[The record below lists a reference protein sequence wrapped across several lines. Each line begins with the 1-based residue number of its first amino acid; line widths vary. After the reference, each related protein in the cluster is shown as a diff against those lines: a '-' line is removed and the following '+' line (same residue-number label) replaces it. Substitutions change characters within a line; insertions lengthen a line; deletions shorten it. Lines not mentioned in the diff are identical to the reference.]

1 MIKQTFI
8 SGLIGL
14 SLLLG
19 SASLKAEPVQIDR
32 IIAIVN
38 KEAISESELQN
49 ELQSIKTQLKGQQ
62 MPPDNVLRDQ
72 VTERLIMKH
81 LLQQLGS
88 SNNIIVDD
96 ETLNQALN
104 SIARQNNISLER
116 LRAVLEGDGINFKAY
131 RENIRHEILMQRL
144 RQRHINN
151 RINITETEVDQFL
164 AQQKNQANSADEY
177 RLGHILIGLPEAPSA
192 DDIDKAKQR
201 GQEVLQL
208 LADGEDFKQ
217 VAMAHSDGQNA
228 LAGGDLGWRKAGE
241 LPSLFAKTISVM
253 QAGEV
258 SPLIRSPSGFHIIKI
273 IEQRGG
279 ERHMVSQTHARHI
292 LLKTNEVVSDEI
304 AKARLLELKHR
315 LENGDDFAA
324 LARANSDDKGSAA
337 KGGDLSWSSPGQM
350 VPAFEAMMKKLE
362 PHVISEPFQTQ
373 FGWHIVE
380 VLERRQY
387 DDTDKYY
394 RNQARKQLFER
405 KAAEEEEIWLRRLRD
420 EAYVELHPE

>member
-1 MIKQTFI
+1 MIKQTLI
-8 SGLIGL
+8 TGLIGL
-14 SLLLG
+14 SALF
-19 SASLKAEPVQIDR
+19 SAATLKAEPVQIDR

-38 KEAISESELQN
+38 NEAISESELQN
-49 ELQSIKTQLKGQQ
+49 ELQSIKLQLKGRQ
-62 MPPDNVLRDQ
+62 MPADSILRDQ

-81 LLQQLGS
+81 LQQQLGN

-104 SIARQNNISLER
+104 SISKQNNISLER
-116 LRAVLEGDGINFKAY
+116 LRAVLENDGINFNAY
-131 RENIRHEILMQRL
+131 RENIRHEILQQRL
-144 RQRHINN
+144 RQRHINT

-164 AQQKNQANSADEY
+164 AQQKTQGNSADEF

-192 DDIDKAKQR
+192 DDINKAKQH
-201 GQEVLQL
+201 GEEVLAL
-208 LADGEDFKQ
+208 LAHDEDFSQ
-217 VAMAHSDGQNA
+217 IAMSHSDGQKA
-228 LAGGDLGWRKAGE
+228 LSGGDLGWRKAGE
-241 LPSLFAKTISVM
+241 LPSLFAKAIVTM

-273 IEQRGG
+273 SEQRGG
-279 ERHMVSQTHARHI
+279 ERHMVSQSHARHI
-292 LLKTNEVVSDEI
+292 LIKTNELIDDE
-304 AKARLLELKHR
+304 AARSRLLELKNR

-350 VPAFEAMMKKLE
+350 VPAFEAMMNKLE
-362 PHVISEPFQTQ
+362 LNVISEPFQSQ

-380 VLERRQY
+380 VLDRRQH

-405 KAAEEEEIWLRRLRD
+405 KAAEEEELWLRRLRD
-420 EAYVELHPE
+420 EAYVELHP

>member
-8 SGLIGL
+8 TGLIGL
-14 SLLLG
+14 SALF
-19 SASLKAEPVQIDR
+19 SAATLKAEPVQIDR

-38 KEAISESELQN
+38 NEAISESELQN
-49 ELQSIKTQLKGQQ
+49 ELQSIKLQLKGRQ
-62 MPPDNVLRDQ
+62 MPADSVLREQ
-72 VTERLIMKH
+72 VAERLIMKH
-81 LLQQLGS
+81 LQQQLGN

-104 SIARQNNISLER
+104 SIASQNNISLER
-116 LRAVLEGDGINFKAY
+116 LRAVLESDGINFNTY
-131 RENIRHEILMQRL
+131 RENIRHEILLQRL
-144 RQRHINN
+144 RQRHINT

-164 AQQKNQANSADEY
+164 AQQKTQGNSADEY

-192 DDIDKAKQR
+192 EDINKAKQH
-201 GQEVLQL
+201 GEEVLAL
-208 LADGEDFKQ
+208 LAQGEDFSQ
-217 VAMAHSDGQNA
+217 IAMSHSDGQNA
-228 LAGGDLGWRKAGE
+228 LSGGDLGWRKAGE
-241 LPSLFAKTISVM
+241 LPSLFAKAITTM

-273 IEQRGG
+273 SEQRGG

-292 LLKTNEVVSDEI
+292 LIKTNELVDDE
-304 AKARLLELKHR
+304 AARSRLMELKNR

-350 VPAFEAMMKKLE
+350 VPAFEATMNKLDLN
-362 PHVISEPFQTQ
+362 VISEPFQTQ

-380 VLERRQY
+380 VLARRQH
-387 DDTDKYY
+387 DDTDKFY

-405 KAAEEEEIWLRRLRD
+405 KAAEEEELWLRRLRD
-420 EAYVELHPE
+420 EAYVELQP

>member
-8 SGLIGL
+8 SALIGL
-14 SLLLG
+14 SALL
-19 SASLKAEPVQIDR
+19 STATLKAEPVQIDR

-38 KEAISESELQN
+38 NEAISDSELKN
-49 ELQSIKTQLKGQQ
+49 ELQSIKLQLKGKQ
-62 MPPDNVLRDQ
+62 MPPDNILRDQ

-81 LLQQLGS
+81 LLQQLGN

-96 ETLNQALN
+96 DTLNQALN

-116 LRAVLEGDGINFKAY
+116 LRAVLEDDGINFNAY
-131 RENIRHEILMQRL
+131 RENIRHEILIQRL

-164 AQQKNQANSADEY
+164 AQQKKQANSADEY

-192 DDIDKAKQR
+192 DDINKAKQQ
-201 GQEVLQL
+201 GKKVLRL
-208 LADGEDFKQ
+208 LAEGQDFSQ
-217 VAMAHSDGQNA
+217 VAMSHSDGQNA
-228 LAGGDLGWRKAGE
+228 LSGGDLGWRKAGE
-241 LPSLFAKTISVM
+241 LPGLFAKAVATM

-273 IEQRGG
+273 TEQRGG
-279 ERHMVSQTHARHI
+279 KRHMVAQTHARHI
-292 LLKTNEVVSDEI
+292 LIKTNEVVDDDS
-304 AKARLLELKHR
+304 ARTRLLELKDR
-315 LENGDDFAA
+315 LDNGDDFAA

-350 VPAFEAMMKKLE
+350 VPAFEAMMNKLE
-362 PHVISEPFQTQ
+362 TNVISEPFQTQ

-380 VLERRQY
+380 VLDRRQH
-387 DDTDKYY
+387 DDTDKFY

-405 KAAEEEEIWLRRLRD
+405 KAAEEEERWLRRLRD
-420 EAYVELHPE
+420 EAYVELQP